1 MISKKSTYSIV
12 LFLMISSFMAIN
24 QNTVISILD
33 IKASLRLFDLSFSN
47 EQIETLL
54 PYIERNRSGYIQM
67 RDYKLDK
74 NIPPSLTF
82 NLQSTNSN
90 YTKLE
95 FELDTAVVNK
105 NKNDI
110 AFLPVSKLAYLIKNQ
125 LLSSEE
131 LTKIYLER
139 IKEYN
144 KDLNVIVTLTEK
156 LAIKQAQKADQE
168 IKNGIYRGALHG
180 IPYGIKDLA
189 SYPGYPTTWGA
200 EPYKNQVF
208 NEKAEVIKK
217 LEKSGAIMLAKLS
230 SGSLARGDVWFGG
243 KTKNPWNLEDG
254 SSGSSAGS
262 ASATSAGLVGF
273 SIGTETLGS
282 IISPSTKCGV
292 TGLRP
297 TYGSVSTNGFMTL
310 SWSMDKV
317 GPIARSAKDCAII
330 FNEIQNTNNLK
341 EIKKE
346 FKRTIKNIKIA
357 YIEDLFLNDTS
368 RFAQNNNNTLEL
380 IKNKISNITPISL
393 PKNYPFSAFDIILR
407 AEAGAFFD
415 DFLRTHRDSLMV
427 EQGER
432 SRANSL
438 RQARL
443 IPAVEYIQANRYREK
458 LINEI
463 NLLFKNYDIII
474 SPSFGKN
481 QLLISNLTGHP
492 AVSVPNGFDKKN
504 TPTSITFLANHYQED
519 VLLSFV
525 NLIQKETNY
534 HFKKPP
540 LFY

>member
-1 MISKKSTYSIV
+1 MISKKSTYLIV
-12 LFLMISSFMAIN
+12 LFLIISSFITLN
-24 QNTVISILD
+24 QKTVISILD
-33 IKASLRLFDLSFSN
+33 IKTSLRVFGLSFSDN
-47 EQIETLL
+47 QIETLL
-54 PYIERNRSGYIQM
+54 PYIERNRDGYKKM
-67 RDYKLDK
+67 RDYKLNK
-74 NIPPSLTF
+74 NTSPSLTF
-82 NLQSTNSN
+82 SLPKLKSN
-90 YTKLE
+90 YINLE
-95 FELDTAVVNK
+95 FDLDTSVVYK
-105 NKNDI
+105 NKNEI

-125 LLSSEE
+125 LLSSEN

-139 IKEYN
+139 IKKYN

-156 LAIKQAQKADQE
+156 IAIEQAKKADKE
-168 IKNGIYRGALHG
+168 IRNGVYRGFLHG

-189 SYPGYPTTWGA
+189 SYPNHPTTWGA
-200 EPYKNQVF
+200 EPYKNQTF

-217 LEKSGAIMLAKLS
+217 LENSGAVMLAKLS

-292 TGLRP
+292 NGLRP
-297 TYGSVSTNGFMTL
+297 TYGSISTDGFMTL

-330 FNEIQNTNNLK
+330 FNEIQKTKGLKEVKQEFKKINKNLK
-341 EIKKE
+341 V
-346 FKRTIKNIKIA
+346 A
-357 YIEDLFLNDTS
+357 YLKDLFLNDTS
-368 RFAQNNNNTLEL
+368 RFAQNNNNSLRL
-380 IKNKISNITPISL
+380 IKNKISDIIPISL
-393 PKNYPFSAFDIILR
+393 PKNYPFEVFDIILR

-415 DFLRTHRDSLMV
+415 DFLRSNRDSLMV
-427 EQGER
+427 EQGKR

-443 IPAVEYIQANRYREK
+443 IPAVEYIQANRHRRN
-458 LINEI
+458 LTNEV
-463 NLLFKNYDIII
+463 NLLFENYDIII
-474 SPSFGKN
+474 SPSFGEN

-492 AVSVPNGFDKKN
+492 AISVPNGFDKKN
-504 TPTSITFLANHYQED
+504 TPTSITFLANHYKEN

-525 NLIQKETNY
+525 DLIQKETS
-534 HFKKPP
+534 HHLKKPP

>member
-1 MISKKSTYSIV
+1 MISKKSTYLIV
-12 LFLMISSFMAIN
+12 LFLIISSFITLN
-24 QNTVISILD
+24 QKNVISILD
-33 IKASLRLFDLSFSN
+33 IKTSLKIFDLSFSD

-54 PYIERNRSGYIQM
+54 PYIERNRDSYKKM

-74 NIPPSLTF
+74 NTPPSFTF
-82 NLQSTNSN
+82 NLPKIKSHYIN
-90 YTKLE
+90 LE
-95 FELDTAVVNK
+95 FELDTTVVYK
-105 NKNDI
+105 NKNEI

-125 LLSSEE
+125 LLSSED

-139 IKEYN
+139 IKKYDQE
-144 KDLNVIVTLTEK
+144 LNVVVTLTEK

-168 IKNGIYRGALHG
+168 IRSGNYKGALHG

-189 SYPGYPTTWGA
+189 SYPEYPTTWGA
-200 EPYKNQVF
+200 EPYKNQTF

-217 LEKSGAIMLAKLS
+217 LEKSGAVMLAKLS
-230 SGSLARGDVWFGG
+230 SGSLARGDIWFGG

-297 TYGSVSTNGFMTL
+297 TYGSVSTDGFMTL

-330 FNEIQNTNNLK
+330 FNEIQKTKNLK
-341 EIKKE
+341 EVRGE
-346 FKRTIKNIKIA
+346 FKKINKNLKIA
-357 YIEDLFLNDTS
+357 YLKDLFLNDTS
-368 RFAQNNNNTLEL
+368 RFAKNNSNSLEL
-380 IKNKISNITPISL
+380 IKNKISNIVPISL
-393 PKNYPFSAFDIILR
+393 PKNYPFEVFDIILR

-427 EQGER
+427 EQGKR

-443 IPAVEYIQANRYREK
+443 IPAVEYIQANRHRSN

-463 NLLFKNYDIII
+463 NLLFENYDIII

-492 AVSVPNGFDKKN
+492 AISVPNGFDNKN
-504 TPTSITFLANHYQED
+504 TPTSITFLANHYKED

-525 NLIQKETNY
+525 NLIQKETSY
-534 HFKKPP
+534 HLKKPP